1 MKNIEQTNRNLKIRT
16 IFVVIISSLAGCL
29 YGLDLG
35 AIGGALGF
43 MTKEMNLTPVQ
54 QGMIV
59 GAVLGG
65 GSIAILITGVLVDI
79 FGRKKMIIISAAIFL
94 VGVFW
99 TSYASDYNSLLWGR
113 VVMGTGIGISAI
125 LVPLYLSEIMPANI
139 RGRAVTCFQLF
150 LTGGILLAFLVDL
163 AFAKSGNWR
172 AMFEVLAIPGFIL
185 FIASFFLPESP
196 VWYFMKNR
204 LHDTKKSLSKL
215 YTLEEAESR
224 ISEMEKLA
232 TEKRQDK
239 NQTVF
244 KKAYIIPFAIALAI
258 ACLTQTTGIDS
269 IIPYAPII
277 LADTGEK
284 SAILTVLFGTGVSF
298 INFVATIIAMMFIDK
313 IGRKPLLVFSTG
325 TVSIFLLLSG
335 LASLLPNSQ
344 LKVILLVI
352 GIFGYIFCFGIGI
365 GVVVWL
371 AMSELLPTAIR
382 AKGLAICLFANSML
396 STIIAAVFVIAKVR
410 IGYSGVFFI
419 FAGFTIIFFILSLF
433 TPETKG
439 KTIEQIEEYFRK
451 AKKA

>member
-1 MKNIEQTNRNLKIRT
+1 MKNLEQTDRNLKIMT
-16 IFVVIISSLAGCL
+16 IFVVIVSSLAGCL

-43 MTKEMNLTPVQ
+43 MIKEMHLTPGQ

-79 FGRKKMIIISAAIFL
+79 FGRKKMIILSSAIFIA
-94 VGVFW
+94 GVFW
-99 TSYASDYNSLLWGR
+99 TSHAGDYNSLLYGR
-113 VVMGTGIGISAI
+113 VVMGTGIGISSI
-125 LVPLYLSEIMPANI
+125 LIPLYLSEIMPANI
-139 RGRAVTCFQLF
+139 RGRAVSCFQLF
-150 LTGGILLAFLVDL
+150 LTAGILLAFLIDL

-172 AMFEVLAIPGFIL
+172 AMFEVLAIPGFML
-185 FIASFFLPESP
+185 FIGSFFIPESP
-196 VWYFMKNR
+196 VWYFLKNR
-204 LHDTKKSLSKL
+204 LHDTRKALRKLS
-215 YTLEEAESR
+215 THEEAESR
-224 ISEMEKLA
+224 MSEMEKLA
-232 TEKRQDK
+232 MERHKDK

-244 KKAYIIPFAIALAI
+244 KKAYIIPFIIALAI

-284 SAILTVLFGTGVSF
+284 SAIITVLFGTGVSF
-298 INFVATIIAMMFIDK
+298 INFVATIIAMFFIDK
-313 IGRKPLLVFSTG
+313 VGRKPLLVISTG
-325 TVSIFLLLSG
+325 TVSIFLILSG
-335 LASLLPNSQ
+335 VASLLPDSQ
-344 LKVILLVI
+344 FKVVLLVV

-396 STIIAAVFVIAKVR
+396 STIIAAVFVVTKVH
-410 IGYSGVFFI
+410 IGYGGVFFI
-419 FAGFTIIFFILSLF
+419 FAGFTIIFFIVALF
-433 TPETKG
+433 MPETKG
-439 KTIEQIEEYFRK
+439 KTIEEIEEYFRK
-451 AKKA
+451 G